1 MTESR
6 TKLKAAV
13 STGLIL
19 VLLTALVSGVSNFV
33 NAWVAK
39 GTNTN
44 TDVFFTARNVLV
56 AAALLPVAFLARRDV
71 RARLR
76 RSDWGRLALIGL
88 IGGAVP
94 FLLYFR
100 GVQIATTAGGFTS
113 ARFGFSALF
122 LMATA
127 FAVIFLRERVSARVL
142 LAGIALLAGCALL
155 LLTTEPVWSDGIVL
169 VLLATALWAGE
180 YTLSKRT
187 LRDLPSG
194 TVAAGRMGF
203 GAVFLLGY
211 LGISGQLGGLA
222 ALPSGQW
229 PWVALSA
236 ILLLGF
242 VCTWY
247 AGLKHVD
254 LSVAT
259 AVLVLGYPITWALR
273 VAWGLDAFTVAQAA
287 GAAAVVFGVVL
298 VVGLVSVRD
307 VLKDTIRVVAR
318 LTPR

>member
-1 MTESR
+1 MAETR
-6 TKLKAAV
+6 TKLKGAV
-13 STGLIL
+13 STGLVL

-94 FLLYFR
+94 FLL
-100 GVQIATTAGGFTS
+100 S
-113 ARFGFSALF
+113 
-122 LMATA
+122 
-127 FAVIFLRERVSARVL
+127 
-142 LAGIALLAGCALL
+142 GIALLAGCALL

-229 PWVALSA
+229 P
-236 ILLLGF
+236 
-242 VCTWY
+242 
-247 AGLKHVD
+247 
-254 LSVAT
+254 
-259 AVLVLGYPITWALR
+259 R
-273 VAWGLDAFTVAQAA
+273 
-287 GAAAVVFGVVL
+287 
-298 VVGLVSVRD
+298 
-307 VLKDTIRVVAR
+307 
-318 LTPR
+318 